1 MIRSSLKLPALWSTL
16 TAMKLTFFQFT
27 KKFHSVRTPR
37 NNGLNIKRDKV
48 LYDMIM
54 YEFKWNF
61 NSYLITKRPLSCR
74 ITMWFNKYS
83 SDSCLRHT
91 SRFAAILINIP
102 RSNLS
107 YVLVFIMSLFTLVL
121 HFMHRV
127 CSYKLDSP
135 VAILNGYLCMY
146 ILPVSI
152 LSNTNRNINWQI
164 INLYF
169 SSFILHN
176 TLTTSTIEHR
186 SLR

>member
-48 LYDMIM
+48 LLHMIM
-54 YEFKWNF
+54 YEFRWTF
-61 NSYLITKRPLSCR
+61 NSYLITKRPLSCS

-107 YVLVFIMSLFTLVL
+107 YVLGFIMSLFTLL
-121 HFMHRV
+121 FHFMHRV

-135 VAILNGYLCMY
+135 VIHSKWLLVYVY
-146 ILPVSI
+146 FTYF
-152 LSNTNRNINWQI
+152 NTFQ
-164 INLYF
+164 YQ
-169 SSFILHN
+169 
-176 TLTTSTIEHR
+176 
-186 SLR
+186 